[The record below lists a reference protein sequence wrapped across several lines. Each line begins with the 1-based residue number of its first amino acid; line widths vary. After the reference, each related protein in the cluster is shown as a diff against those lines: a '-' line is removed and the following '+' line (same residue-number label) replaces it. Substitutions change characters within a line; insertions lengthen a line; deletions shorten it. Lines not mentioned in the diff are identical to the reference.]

1 MYHGIKEF
9 KEFIAQVSDNQICK
23 FVSFINMLG
32 FYEGLSAYSLC
43 SDSEIIVRA
52 IEFAKSD
59 YENEKCFMIDKMG
72 AADYCFHDHV

>member
-9 KEFIAQVSDNQICK
+9 KEFIAQASDNQICK
-23 FVSFINMLG
+23 FVSFVNILG

-43 SDSEIIVRA
+43 SDSKIIVRA

-59 YENEKCFMIDKMG
+59 YDYGDEKSFMVDKMG
-72 AADYCFHDHV
+72 AADYCFS